1 MSMLASHVQIA
12 SLDYIDSAPQRQYAT
27 VKRPEAVCENALFLG
42 RPLRSCGQRRMPYSL
57 SSGRGPG

>member
-27 VKRPEAVCENALFLG
+27 VKRPEAVCENALSPWG
-42 RPLRSCGQRRMPYSL
+42 EAD
-57 SSGRGPG
+57 RGMYTIIDFTCHSE